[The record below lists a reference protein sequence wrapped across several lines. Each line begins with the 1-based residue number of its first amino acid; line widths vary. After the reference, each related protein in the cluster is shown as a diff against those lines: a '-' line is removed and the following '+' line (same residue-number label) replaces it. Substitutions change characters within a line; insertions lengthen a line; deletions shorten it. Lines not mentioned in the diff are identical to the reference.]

1 MLTVDQS
8 ELIRRKHFL
17 DGLSQRAIAVELG
30 HSRKTVAK
38 ALTHPVPPGYR
49 LREPRAQ
56 PVLDPVKPII
66 EAWLEQDVGRPRKQR
81 HTAQRIYE
89 RLCEEYQFKGHPA
102 TVRRYVAKAASS
114 RQEVFMPLA
123 FEPGEEGQVDW
134 HEGWVIESGQM
145 RKVQFFCI
153 RLCYSKA
160 SFVWPYERATLESFL
175 DGHVRAFEYFG
186 GVPRRLAYDNLK
198 SAVVQIG
205 RGKERRL
212 NERFKHLRSWY
223 LFETRFCNVARGN
236 EKGDAENLAKRSE
249 RTYLTPPPEVGGLN
263 ELGPQLLAGCERDLD
278 RAGPPPHGD
287 LTRRQMLEQERPAM
301 LALPSQRFEACV
313 QLSTFVDKR
322 SLVQVET
329 NRYSAPVRWAHQ
341 PALVKRFAERVQI
354 WCEQRLVAE
363 HPRCYEKGQYV
374 MTAEHYLPLLQIKPG
389 SLDNARAFKG
399 MFRGQ
404 PWGEDFEL
412 LRRELEYRCESAGP
426 SQYID
431 VLLLFTQHDE
441 QLVKQAVQR
450 CVKRR
455 AFAYEAVFAALRNE
469 PVKTWSTLDLSDRP
483 ELALSTTGTR
493 ELGVY
498 DQLRAGSDGEV
509 AA

>member
-8 ELIRRKHFL
+8 ELIRRKHFV
-17 DGLSQRAIAVELG
+17 DGLSQRAIAAELG

-38 ALTHPVPPGYR
+38 AIEHPIPAYR
-49 LREPRAQ
+49 MLKPRPQ
-56 PVLDPVKPII
+56 PVIEPVKPII
-66 EAWLEQDVGRPRKQR
+66 DAWLEQDTSRPRKQR

-89 RLCEEYQFKGHPA
+89 RLCEEHGFKGHPA
-102 TVRRYVAKAASS
+102 TVRRYVAKADSS
-114 RQEVFMPLA
+114 RQEVFMPLC

-134 HEGWVIESGQM
+134 HEGWIIESGHW
-145 RKVQFFCI
+145 RKAQFFCI

-198 SAVVQIG
+198 SAVVQVG

-249 RTYLTPPPEVGGLN
+249 RTYLTPVPEVGGLN
-263 ELGPQLLAGCERDLD
+263 ELGPHLLAGCDRDLD
-278 RAGPPPHGD
+278 RAGPAPHGE
-287 LTRRQMLEQERPAM
+287 LTRRQMLEQERSSM

-313 QLSTFVDKR
+313 QVSTFVDKR

-341 PALVKRFAERVQI
+341 PALVKLFADRVQV
-354 WCEQRLVAE
+354 WCEQQLVTE
-363 HPRCYEKGQYV
+363 HPRAYGKGQYV
-374 MTAEHYLPLLQIKPG
+374 MTAEHYLPLLRIKPG
-389 SLDNARAFKG
+389 SLDNARAFK
-399 MFRGQ
+399 GQ

-412 LRRELEYRCESAGP
+412 LRRELEYRGESAGT

-431 VLLLFTQHDE
+431 VLLLFTLHDE
-441 QLVKQAVQR
+441 QAVKAAVQR

-455 AFAYEAVFAALRNE
+455 AFAYEAVVAALRNE

-483 ELALSTTGTR
+483 ELMLSTMGTRALS
-493 ELGVY
+493 VY
-498 DQLRAGSDGEV
+498 DQLRDQAGEEV